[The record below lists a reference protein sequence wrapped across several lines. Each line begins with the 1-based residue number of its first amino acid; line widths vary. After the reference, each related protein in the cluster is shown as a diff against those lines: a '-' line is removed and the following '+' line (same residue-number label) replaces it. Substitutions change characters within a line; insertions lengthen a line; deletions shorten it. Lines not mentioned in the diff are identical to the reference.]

1 MASTNVVGASAVAR
15 PVPGATWRGR
25 VQDATAISVALNRLW
40 AQFGGEQSAGAQAR
54 ASTLNLTVVT
64 RSRRDAGHAIDAV
77 TRLSNLYPSRAT
89 ILVAN
94 HERGTDPDR
103 PAGAPGLEVEIT
115 LLEQAAARGRPAVRF
130 ECITVE
136 VSAENEQQL
145 ASITSPLLVADLP
158 DFLWW
163 ASGDTG
169 GDLFDDLTAIT
180 DRLIVDTA
188 AIADHAIVA
197 EGRRGVPTGPLG
209 AELTRLSALVRREEG
224 NLRLSDFA
232 WARIEPWRHLVTQFF
247 DPPACRPAL
256 HAIDDV
262 AIVYRAADA
271 AGKSA
276 LSGALLLAGWLGSRL
291 GWQAPGELVP
301 IRSTPGGWRAT
312 LRAGERGRRRE
323 TLLTLLPTANP
334 AAGCCLE
341 RVTLSAQ
348 GIVSG
353 VFRVERTDRLG
364 LTTTSEM
371 AKMTPISRGIF
382 APVADEAVL
391 LAAELQVF
399 GRDLVYEAALA
410 FAAVLAPDL
419 TTTEHA

>member
-1 MASTNVVGASAVAR
+1 MASTNVVGAGAAAR

-25 VQDATAISVALNRLW
+25 VHDATAISVALNRLW
-40 AQFGGEQSAGAQAR
+40 AQFGGEPSAGAQAR

-64 RSRRDAGHAIDAV
+64 RSRRGAGHAIDAV

-94 HERGTDPDR
+94 HERGTDAD
-103 PAGAPGLEVEIT
+103 PGLDVEIT
-115 LLEQAAARGRPAVRF
+115 LLEQAATRGRLAVRF

-136 VSAENEQQL
+136 VSAENAQQL

-163 ASGDTG
+163 AGGDTG

-188 AIADHAIVA
+188 TIAAPS
-197 EGRRGVPTGPLG
+197 G
-209 AELTRLSALVRREEG
+209 ELTRLSALVRREEG

-232 WARIEPWRHLVTQFF
+232 WARIKPWRHLVTQFF

-256 HAIDDV
+256 HAIDNV
-262 AIVYRAADA
+262 AIVYRAADV

-419 TTTEHA
+419 ATMEHA